1 MYKCEVLADSLSPD
15 GHRLTTMK
23 ITFPRFIL
31 AEFNTH
37 RMFSRNSASSRAIPF
52 KKMVKMVEEN
62 CFVPLAFQ
70 KDHKGMQGS
79 EYIEDDRSCRSQ
91 WYGAR
96 DEAVHA
102 ATELN
107 RLGVTKQLCNRLLEP
122 FMWHTVIVTSGI
134 EGFQNFFD
142 LRCPNYG
149 AGYKSWK
156 EFIAFKEKAES
167 TINFKDMTFLEK
179 QSFNTSQ
186 AEIHI
191 QAIAE
196 LMYDAYWDEKNPPKR
211 LKHNEWHIPF
221 GDQFDLVQLN
231 LLCLDHFGIENEE
244 GQKQMSPLY
253 LAEKMD
259 EYKLKIAVAR
269 CARISYET
277 LGDDPKIDY
286 AADIKLYN
294 ILAKSGHFSPFEHV
308 AKVMNDDEYAFYSRK
323 TVTGRHSDGTY
334 ELDVENGWC
343 RNFRGFVQ
351 YRSLI
356 D

>member
-1 MYKCEVLADSLSPD
+1 MYKCEILADSLSPD

-91 WYGAR
+91 WYSAR
-96 DEAVHA
+96 DEAVYA

-122 FMWHTVIVTSGI
+122 FMWHTVIVTSGM
-134 EGFQNFFD
+134 EGFQNFFE
-142 LRCPNYG
+142 LRCPQYKRG
-149 AGYKSWK
+149 DQVYKSWK
-156 EFIAFKEKAES
+156 EAGGVKSVSLTDRLLLNK
-167 TINFKDMTFLEK
+167 
-179 QSFNTSQ
+179 SQ

-221 GDQFDLVQLN
+221 GDQFDLIQLN

-259 EYKLKIAVAR
+259 EYKLKIAIAR

-294 ILAKSGHFSPFEHV
+294 ILAESGHFSPFEHV
-308 AKVMNDDEYAFYSRK
+308 AKVMNDDEYAFYCKKEVSNIS
-323 TVTGRHSDGTY
+323 GDGTL
-334 ELDVENGWC
+334 ELNVENGWC
-343 RNFRGFVQ
+343 RNFRGFIQ